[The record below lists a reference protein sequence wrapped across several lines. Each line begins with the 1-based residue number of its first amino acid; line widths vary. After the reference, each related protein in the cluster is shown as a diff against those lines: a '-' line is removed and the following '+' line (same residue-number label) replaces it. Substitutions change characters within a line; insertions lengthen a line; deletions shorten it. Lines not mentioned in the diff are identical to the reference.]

1 MFPQRLLG
9 RAVMGMHEKEPKMAD
24 AYGIPEY
31 FATHVRT
38 EDAGGGC
45 IRIYNCTLRGGL
57 LIPQYTVV
65 FPAMLLVTSAKKI
78 YEISKRAFVQDG
90 WTAH

>member
-1 MFPQRLLG
+1 
-9 RAVMGMHEKEPKMAD
+9 MGMHDKEPQMAD

-45 IRIYNCTLRGGL
+45 IRIYNCTLRNGV

-65 FPAMLLVTSAKKI
+65 FPAACLVTQAKLVF
-78 YEISKRAFVQDG
+78 EASQRAYMMEG
-90 WTAH
+90 GTAHH

>member
-1 MFPQRLLG
+1 MIDEGLR
-9 RAVMGMHEKEPKMAD
+9 MAD

-45 IRIYNCTLRGGL
+45 IRIYNCVMKGGL
-57 LIPQYTVV
+57 LVPQYTVV
-65 FPAMLLVTSAKKI
+65 FPAACLVTSAKI
-78 YEISKRAFVQDG
+78 VFEASKRAYMMECG
-90 WTAH
+90 AAHH